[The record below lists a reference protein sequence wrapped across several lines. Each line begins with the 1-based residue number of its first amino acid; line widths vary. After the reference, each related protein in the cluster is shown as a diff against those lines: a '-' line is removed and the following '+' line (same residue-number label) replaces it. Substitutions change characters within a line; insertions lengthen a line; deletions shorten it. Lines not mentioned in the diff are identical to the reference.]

1 MTATVFPW
9 LVVWALAGASDDTC
23 AAEPEAGA
31 SAEASVSGSGSSAG
45 ASRRRRHRGKDD
57 DDRAGVDDPPPG
69 KCVDKTLQEELLA
82 KRKYRLTTDRLFVK
96 SLRHELALM
105 GGYYVADLFDSTF
118 ALGGRYTFF
127 MSENFGTELSVDW
140 SRLRTTTADTIEE
153 ANNFSLPP
161 LRDDIV
167 RSFGS
172 LTWSPLYGKVRL
184 FAGSIWRYDFYLL
197 AGPGVVVDPVSYG
210 LAGNFGVGMR
220 VFLHEAVTLRAEVRD
235 YLYGQ
240 ELLSQDYLVN
250 DLSFTFGVGVMLP
263 TRN

>member
-1 MTATVFPW
+1 MTVGVLPSTVR
-9 LVVWALAGASDDTC
+9 LVWALAGAPDESC
-23 AAEPEAGA
+23 MAEPEG
-31 SAEASVSGSGSSAG
+31 SASVSADGGGGS
-45 ASRRRRHRGKDD
+45 ASRSRRDRRRGTDD
-57 DDRAGVDDPPPG
+57 TSGADEPPPG
-69 KCVDKTLQEELLA
+69 KCVDKTLQQELLA

-127 MSENFGTELSVDW
+127 MSENFGTELSVGW
-140 SRLRTTTADTIEE
+140 SRLRTTTADTVEE
-153 ANNFSLPP
+153 ANNFDLPP
-161 LRDDIV
+161 LRQDIV

-220 VFLHEAVTLRAEVRD
+220 VFLHEAVTFRAEVRD

-250 DLSFTFGVGVMLP
+250 DLSFTIGVGVMLP